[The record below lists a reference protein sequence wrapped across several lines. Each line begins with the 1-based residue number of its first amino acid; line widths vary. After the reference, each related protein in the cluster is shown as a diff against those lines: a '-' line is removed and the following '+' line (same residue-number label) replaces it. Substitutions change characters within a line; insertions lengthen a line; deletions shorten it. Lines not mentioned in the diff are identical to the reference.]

1 MKRGSGVLMHISSLP
16 GGFGEGSFGKEAK
29 EFADFLKECGFTY
42 WQVLPFCMPDMYNS
56 PYKSFS
62 AFSGNP
68 NFIDIPTLFEDGL
81 ITREEM
87 DTQRQKQPYS
97 CEFPE
102 LWEKRYPLYREA
114 SRRAFERAEL
124 KDKIDSFISQNK
136 QIDNFCRFMAMK
148 DIHGYGEEDTLCMWK
163 FIQYEFFTQWMDVK
177 KYANDLGIQIIGDIP
192 IYVDNDSA
200 DVWANPEMFQLDESG
215 RPEVVAGVPPDYFCE
230 DGQLWGN
237 PIYDW
242 DYMKKDGYSWWKE
255 RMEYMLTLFD
265 GVRIDHFRA
274 FESYWA
280 VPADAETA
288 KEGKWVKGPGEDFI
302 DCLKEAARDKFI
314 IAEDLGDITDEVRDL
329 VKYSGFPG
337 MRILQFAF
345 LGDPNTPH
353 LPHNYEKISVS
364 YTGTHDNNTLLGYVW
379 EAPEHERRQLLKYCG
394 WYEERL
400 EGSLDSILR
409 VMFGTHSDIFIM
421 PIQDVLQYGGDT
433 RMNKPGSSDGNWSYR
448 VTKEQI
454 CGIDKAKYLDMNK
467 TYGRA

>member
-16 GGFGEGSFGKEAK
+16 GDFGEGSFGREAK
-29 EFADFLKECGFTY
+29 KFADFLSECGFTY

-68 NFIDIPTLFEDGL
+68 NFIDIPTLYEEGL
-81 ITREEM
+81 ITHEEM
-87 DTQRQKQPYS
+87 EAQRQKQPYS
-97 CEFPE
+97 CEFDS
-102 LWEKRYPLYREA
+102 LWKKRYPLFKAA
-114 SRRAFERAEL
+114 SKRAYERADL
-124 KDKIDSFISQNK
+124 KEKIEAFILQNK
-136 QIDNFCRFMAMK
+136 QADNFCRFMAKK
-148 DIHGYGEEDTLCMWK
+148 DIHGYGEEDSLLMWR
-163 FIQYEFFTQWMDVK
+163 FIQYEFFTQWMLVK
-177 KYANDLGIQIIGDIP
+177 SYANGKGIQIIGDIP
-192 IYVDNDSA
+192 IYVDGDSA
-200 DVWANPEMFQLDESG
+200 DVWANPEMFLLDESG

-242 DYMKKDGYSWWKE
+242 EYMKKDGYSWWRE
-255 RMEYMLTLFD
+255 RMNYMLTLFD

-288 KEGKWVKGPGEDFI
+288 KEGKWVKGPGKDFI
-302 DCLKEAARDKFI
+302 DCLKEVAGEKFI

-345 LGDPNTPH
+345 LGDPATPH
-353 LPHNYEKISVS
+353 LPHNYEKVSVS

-379 EAPEHERRQLLKYCG
+379 EAPEHERRQLLRYCG
-394 WYEERL
+394 WFEERL
-400 EGSLDSILR
+400 EGCIDNILR

-433 RMNKPGSSDGNWSYR
+433 RMNKPGNADGNWSFR
-448 VTKEQI
+448 VTAEQLAATDKE
-454 CGIDKAKYLDMNK
+454 KYLMYNK
-467 TYGRA
+467 MYGRA

>member
-1 MKRGSGVLMHISSLP
+1 MHISSLP
-16 GGFGEGSFGKEAK
+16 GDYGEGGFGKEAK
-29 EFADFLKECGFTY
+29 AFADFLSRCGFTY
-42 WQVLPFCMPDMYNS
+42 WQVLPFCMPDVYNS

-68 NFIDIPTLFEDGL
+68 NFIDIPTLFEKGFVTAD
-81 ITREEM
+81 EM
-87 DTQRQKQPYS
+87 NSLRQSQPYS
-97 CEFPE
+97 CEFGQI
-102 LWEKRYPLYREA
+102 WEKRFPVYLAA
-114 SRRAFERAEL
+114 SARAWEKSETAKEIGNFM
-124 KDKIDSFISQNK
+124 DKNP
-136 QIDNFCRFMAMK
+136 QIMNFCRFMSKK
-148 DIHGYGEEDTLCMWK
+148 DIHGYGEERTFRMWE
-163 FIQYEFFTQWMDVK
+163 FLQYEFFTEWMDIK
-177 KYANDLGIQIIGDIP
+177 NYANSKGIQIIGDIP
-192 IYVDNDSA
+192 IYVDSDSA
-200 DVWANPEMFQLDESG
+200 DFWANPKMFKTDKQG

-242 DYMKKDGYSWWKE
+242 DYMKKDGYSWWRM

-274 FESYWA
+274 FESYWE
-280 VPADAETA
+280 VPAGAKTA
-288 KEGKWVKGPGEDFI
+288 KAGKWVKGPGKEFI
-302 DCLKEAARDKFI
+302 DVLKDVAGDKFI
-314 IAEDLGDITDEVRDL
+314 IAEDLGDITDEVREL

-379 EAPEHERRQLLKYCG
+379 EAPEQERKQLLKYCG
-394 WYEERL
+394 WFDEKL
-400 EGSLDSILR
+400 EGCIDSILR

-433 RMNKPGSSDGNWSYR
+433 RMNKPGRTEGNWSFR
-448 VTKEQI
+448 VTKEQLNSV
-454 CGIDKAKYLDMNK
+454 DEAKYLNLNK
-467 TYGRA
+467 TYGRI